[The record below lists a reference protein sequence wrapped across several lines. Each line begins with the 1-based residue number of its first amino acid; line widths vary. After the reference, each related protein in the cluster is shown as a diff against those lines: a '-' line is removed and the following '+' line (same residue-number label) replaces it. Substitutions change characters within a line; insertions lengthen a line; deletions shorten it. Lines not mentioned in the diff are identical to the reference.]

1 MILNSRIMQRSP
13 SQHPFLTSGNP
24 EQGEGSLC
32 YSQTRENWLPQGSPS
47 CCHLL
52 WESQPPQNTEIH
64 LQRCVFPEWA
74 WGSQH
79 FPKGVR
85 QSLCFLHC
93 CRGSVARVQPMPG
106 HTTPPIPSEG
116 RGKQLSSHACYSAPE
131 GHFHKVQ
138 PLGWKTWKNFIMP
151 QAFLPAP

>member
-1 MILNSRIMQRSP
+1 MGILSRKRG
-13 SQHPFLTSGNP
+13 HTATLKLERTGY
-24 EQGEGSLC
+24 LH
-32 YSQTRENWLPQGSPS
+32 GSPS
-47 CCHLL
+47 LCHLL
-52 WESQPPQNTEIH
+52 WESQPPQSTEIH
-64 LQRCVFPEWA
+64 LLRCVFPGPVR
-74 WGSQH
+74 GSQQ
-79 FPKGVR
+79 FPKGVL

-93 CRGSVARVQPMPG
+93 CRGSVARFQPMPG

-151 QAFLPAP
+151 QAFLLAP

>member
-1 MILNSRIMQRSP
+1 MQRSP

-24 EQGEGSLC
+24 EQGEGSRC
-32 YSQTRENWLPQGSPS
+32 YSQTRENWLPSWFAIT
-47 CCHLL
+47 L
-52 WESQPPQNTEIH
+52 PPPVGVPAGPA
-64 LQRCVFPEWA
+64 R
-74 WGSQH
+74 GSQH
-79 FPKGVR
+79 FPKGVL
-85 QSLCFLHC
+85 QSLSFLHC
-93 CRGSVARVQPMPG
+93 CRGSVARFQPMPG

-151 QAFLPAP
+151 QAFLLAP